1 MSLDERTLDWLKKRA
16 TESCESC
23 RTFCE
28 ITRNI
33 CSRDPKPKALAA
45 DFFSLSGCD
54 LVANWQDCAEF
65 EALVAAKLATYE
77 YTDPCQGKTRCPY
90 AGKVW
95 NCSRCNLK
103 SARLAVEAEME
114 MEKNNEKQSA

>member
-1 MSLDERTLDWLKKRA
+1 MSLDERTLEWLKKRA

-54 LVANWQDCAEF
+54 LAANWQDAAEF
-65 EALVAAKLATYE
+65 EARVAAKLA
-77 YTDPCQGKTRCPY
+77 KTFDGPEPFLGILVRR
-90 AGKVW
+90 G
-95 NCSRCNLK
+95 
-103 SARLAVEAEME
+103 AVPHGGY
-114 MEKNNEKQSA
+114 QTHTGV